1 MKAAA
6 LFALFLLAGTP
17 SFSQDL
23 GFRGWGLRGGLSDN
37 PDQVVLG
44 VQTDF
49 GEFIPRLAFR
59 PHLDLGLGDDTTVIA
74 LGVPVLYRLPIEGSF
89 TLYGG
94 GGLAVG
100 LIDEDEED
108 NGPRNDRNDDDGTEV
123 DISPMLAGGIEW
135 PIGRGDLGVE
145 LNAAG
150 GDLPRVKLLAV
161 WNF

>member
-1 MKAAA
+1 VKAAA

-17 SFSQDL
+17 SFSQDI
-23 GFRGWGLRGGLSDN
+23 GFRGWGVRGGLSDN
-37 PDQVVLG
+37 PDQVVVG

-49 GEFIPRLAFR
+49 GEFMPRLAFR

-74 LGVPVLYRLPIEGSF
+74 LGVPVLYRLPVEGSF

-94 GGLAVG
+94 GGLIVG

-108 NGPRNDRNDDDGTEV
+108 NGPRDDDGNEV
-123 DISPMLAGGIEW
+123 DISPLLAGGIEW
-135 PIGRGDLGVE
+135 PIGRGDLGIE

-150 GDLPRVKLLAV
+150 GDLPRVKLLGV
-161 WNF
+161 WSF

>member
-17 SFSQDL
+17 SFSQDVGL
-23 GFRGWGLRGGLSDN
+23 RGWGVRGGLSDN
-37 PDQVVLG
+37 PDQIVLG
-44 VQTDF
+44 VQADL
-49 GEFIPRLAFR
+49 GEFMPRLAFR
-59 PHLDLGLGDDTTVIA
+59 PHLDFGLGDDTTVIA

-94 GGLAVG
+94 GGLIVG

-108 NGPRNDRNDDDGTEV
+108 DGPRDDDGNEV
-123 DISPMLAGGIEW
+123 DISPLLAGGIEW
-135 PIGRGDLGVE
+135 PIGRGDLGIE

-150 GDLPRVKLLAV
+150 GDLPRVKLLGV
-161 WNF
+161 WSF

>member
-23 GFRGWGLRGGLSDN
+23 GFRGWGVRGGLSDN
-37 PDQVVLG
+37 PDQVVVG
-44 VQTDF
+44 VQADL
-49 GEFIPRLAFR
+49 GEFIPRLSFR

-94 GGLAVG
+94 GGLIVG
-100 LIDEDEED
+100 LIDEDDED
-108 NGPRNDRNDDDGTEV
+108 GGLRRGDDGNEV
-123 DISPMLAGGIEW
+123 DISPLLAGGIEW
-135 PIGRGDLGVE
+135 PIGRGDLGIE

-150 GDLPRVKLLAV
+150 GDLPRVKLLGV
-161 WNF
+161 WSF

>member
-37 PDQVVLG
+37 PDQIVLG

-59 PHLDLGLGDDTTVIA
+59 PHLDLGFGDDTTVIS
-74 LGVPVLYRLPIEGSF
+74 LGVPALYRVPVDGSF

-108 NGPRNDRNDDDGTEV
+108 GVGREDDGSEV
-123 DISPMLAGGIEW
+123 DISPLLAGGIEW
-135 PIGRGDLGVE
+135 PVGRGDLGVE

-150 GDLPRVKLLAV
+150 GDLPRVKLLGV

>member
-17 SFSQDL
+17 SFAQDL

-37 PDQVVLG
+37 PDQIVLG

-59 PHLDLGLGDDTTVIA
+59 PHLDLGFGDDTTVIA
-74 LGVPVLYRLPIEGSF
+74 LGVPALYRVPIEGSF

-94 GGLAVG
+94 GGLVVG
-100 LIDEDEED
+100 LIDEDEDD
-108 NGPRNDRNDDDGTEV
+108 NRGRDDDGTEV

-135 PIGRGDLGVE
+135 PVGNGDLGVE

-150 GDLPRVKLLAV
+150 GDLPRVKLLGV
-161 WNF
+161 WSF

>member
-23 GFRGWGLRGGLSDN
+23 GFRGWGVRGGLSDN

-74 LGVPVLYRLPIEGSF
+74 LGVPALYRLPIEGSF

-94 GGLAVG
+94 GGLIVG
-100 LIDEDEED
+100 LIDEDE
-108 NGPRNDRNDDDGTEV
+108 DDDVRREDDGNEV
-123 DISPMLAGGIEW
+123 DISPLLAGGIEW

-150 GDLPRVKLLAV
+150 GDLPRVKLLGV

>member
-1 MKAAA
+1 VKAAA

-23 GFRGWGLRGGLSDN
+23 GFRGWGVRGGLSDN
-37 PDQVVLG
+37 PDQVVVG

-94 GGLAVG
+94 GGLIVG
-100 LIDEDEED
+100 LIDKDDED
-108 NGPRNDRNDDDGTEV
+108 GGLRRDDDGNEV
-123 DISPMLAGGIEW
+123 DISPLLAGGVEW
-135 PIGRGDLGVE
+135 PIGRGDLGIE

-150 GDLPRVKLLAV
+150 GDLPRVKLLGV
-161 WNF
+161 WSF